1 MSITKWNQNFR
12 KSVMRILV
20 KLLPLLACII
30 PLEMAW
36 AANITAINF
45 SALTGDRTEVRLT
58 FDGQPPE
65 PTSYAIESPARISID
80 FAETGSDVAKYFP
93 IGAGNARSATLVSAG
108 NRTRLVLN
116 LTNIVPYSMVSAGNT
131 VILLI
136 GEAYGN
142 EMQAL
147 ASSVPTPVATSAPA
161 AVVPQS
167 NDIESIDFRRGVNGE
182 GQVVVTFSN
191 ASANADIQEMGGKI
205 SVRIPGFN
213 LPKRLQ
219 RRFNVVD
226 FATAVDAIDVY
237 KEGQDTVMSI
247 EPNGFHEY
255 LAYQTDKTLTIDV
268 KAITEEEQE
277 KQRTEKFP
285 YNGEKLSLNFQDIQ
299 VRSVLQLI
307 ADFTGLNLVASD
319 SIAGSITLRLKN
331 VPWDQALDLVLKTK
345 GLGQRQNGNVLLVAP
360 AEELAAREKLE
371 LESKTQLEK
380 LAPLTTEFIQINYA
394 KAADIVAILQAQ
406 SGGAAASADA
416 AQASDQ
422 SSGLVSNRGK
432 LAVDERTN
440 TIMVRDTV
448 SNLEKIRQAI
458 AIFDV
463 PVRQVLIE
471 ARVVVARSQVGTD
484 LGIRWGVSGA
494 PGDTRF
500 SGSLE
505 SNTAIG
511 NVLGA
516 NVATNITYP
525 DALAVNLPVNNTA
538 ASSLA
543 VGFTALDYVLDL
555 ELSAMESNGN
565 AEIVS
570 QPKILTADGRTARI
584 LSGTEIPFTNA
595 SGETSFRNALLSLE
609 VTPQITPDGRLV
621 LDLEVTQDSVGDIIG
636 GNVSINKNQLSTQV
650 LVNNGQTIVL
660 GGVFQS
666 QDVERIDKTPFLGDL
681 PYIGKLFSRT
691 TTSTEK
697 NELLIFITPKLVEEL
712 LAGS

>member
-1 MSITKWNQNFR
+1 
-12 KSVMRILV
+12 MRILV

-65 PTSYAIESPARISID
+65 PKSYAIESPARISID
-80 FAETGSDVAKYFP
+80 FADTGSNVAKYFP
-93 IGAGNARSATLVSAG
+93 IGAGNTRSATLVSAG
-108 NRTRLVLN
+108 SRTRLVLN
-116 LTNIVPYSMVSAGNT
+116 LTNLVPYSMATAGNT

-147 ASSVPTPVATSAPA
+147 AGAAAATPVVASAPA
-161 AVVPQS
+161 LITPQS
-167 NDIESIDFRRGVNGE
+167 NDVKSVDFRRGVNGE

-191 ASANADIQEMGGKI
+191 SSANADIQELGGKI
-205 SVRIPGFN
+205 NVRIPGFN
-213 LPKRLQ
+213 LPKNLQ

-226 FATAVDAIDVY
+226 FATAVNAIDVY

-277 KQRTEKFP
+277 KLRTEKFP

-394 KAADIVAILQAQ
+394 KATDIVAILQEQSGDVSASGDAAQGSDQ
-406 SGGAAASADA
+406 SGGLISA
-416 AQASDQ
+416 
-422 SSGLVSNRGK
+422 RGK
-432 LAVDERTN
+432 VAVDERTN
-440 TIMVRDTV
+440 TIMIRDTV

-471 ARVVVARSQVGTD
+471 ARVVVARSTVGSD

-494 PGDTRF
+494 PGDARI

-505 SNTAIG
+505 SNTEIG

-525 DALAVNLPVNNTA
+525 NALAVNLPVNNAA

-570 QPKILTADGRTARI
+570 QPKILTADGRTAKI

-595 SGETSFRNALLSLE
+595 SGETSFRDALLSLE

-621 LDLEVTQDSVGDIIG
+621 LDLQVTQDSVGDIIG
-636 GNVSINKNQLSTQV
+636 GNVTINKNQLTTQV

-666 QDVERIDKTPFLGDL
+666 QDVERVDKTPFLGDL
-681 PYIGKLFSRT
+681 PYLGKLFSRT

-697 NELLIFITPKLVEEL
+697 NELLIFITPKLVEEQ
-712 LAGS
+712 LAGG